1 MLSLSL
7 IYTNSLK
14 FSFLGGVGAGGG
26 GGGGE
31 GRAWEGEGLLLQ
43 IAMSL
48 CSCYEILF
56 NLQKFLML
64 MHTQV
69 YVEKLSVWQ
78 T

>member
-26 GGGGE
+26 E
-31 GRAWEGEGLLLQ
+31 GRAWEGEGLLFQ